1 MKRASKITSVTSRC
15 QIKRRQS
22 DNAKAGTT
30 WIWLK
35 DFLLLSKICPLS
47 SLLALWNLL
56 EFDQEIKAM
65 DCLKKVLQI
74 WCIYLRK
81 IPPSTFADKKGS
93 ADNWICLLRSSTRQS
108 LSQQHR
114 HPRTKH
120 IPCGNSFQRRV
131 KYSRNVKTLRVEEIR
146 PDPVKREGCL
156 LEIASKVVISEI
168 CSNGQRWRCCCNFK
182 DEMVAMAHYFSC
194 CCCSRLLWSLQKT
207 FQSLDFSSPRLF
219 AFLRSFESLW
229 WGISCGWSRKN
240 PTLNCCD
247 KCILKP
253 FQTLILS
260 SFWEFWKFRIKD
272 HLKPINVKNKTF
284 QQFYSLRKIT
294 NLAAKTF

>member
-1 MKRASKITSVTSRC
+1 
-15 QIKRRQS
+15 
-22 DNAKAGTT
+22 
-30 WIWLK
+30 
-35 DFLLLSKICPLS
+35 
-47 SLLALWNLL
+47 
-56 EFDQEIKAM
+56 M

-81 IPPSTFADKKGS
+81 MYILEIFPLLLLLIKKEVRTIGFVFCGARPDSLCLNSTATPAPNTFLAEILFK
-93 ADNWICLLRSSTRQS
+93 N
-108 LSQQHR
+108 
-114 HPRTKH
+114 
-120 IPCGNSFQRRV
+120 V
-131 KYSRNVKTLRVEEIR
+131 KYSQYVKTLRVEEIR

-168 CSNGQRWRCCCNFK
+168 CSNGQRWGCCCNFK

-194 CCCSRLLWSLQKT
+194 SCCSRLLWSLQKT